1 MFEDL
6 CKLLENMTPE
16 QKIDNIEFH
25 KQMYEYEIYRHQK
38 EIEVCQQ
45 KIYECDRQI
54 EVLKNVE

>member
-25 KQMYEYEIYRHQK
+25 KQMYEYEIYRH
-38 EIEVCQQ
+38 
-45 KIYECDRQI
+45 
-54 EVLKNVE
+54 